1 MSALSDQYATARRDA
16 LSRMRASRG
25 RLRKEEGKNR
35 ADLAELAWPFLEISD
50 EELDLASR
58 VPTPSHLRGLA
69 EELRAIRAEKY
80 KILQEPI
87 SPDAARK
94 EPNSKRRD
102 LLAEI
107 ASEYFRSGM
116 QSWLT
121 SIAPDHGLSATS
133 IVELEQIQSEMQ
145 YRLKLVRV
153 MAAMMEREI
162 ETLDCQIEGKRALE
176 KAAPAK

>member
-1 MSALSDQYATARRDA
+1 VSAVADQYATVRRDA
-16 LSRMRASRG
+16 LSRMRASGDRI
-25 RLRKEEGKNR
+25 RKEEGKSR

-50 EELDLASR
+50 EQLDLASR
-58 VPTPSHLRGLA
+58 VPTPSHFRGLV

-87 SPDAARK
+87 SPDAAHQ

-107 ASEYFRSGM
+107 ASEHFRSGM

-133 IVELEQIQSEMQ
+133 IAELQQIQSEMQ
-145 YRLKLVRV
+145 YRLKLVKV
-153 MAAMMEREI
+153 IAAMMEREI
-162 ETLDCQIEGKRALE
+162 ETLSSQIEGKRALVE
-176 KAAPAK
+176 AAHAK

>member
-1 MSALSDQYATARRDA
+1 MSVVSDQYATARRDA

-50 EELDLASR
+50 EQLDLASR
-58 VPTPSHLRGLA
+58 VPTPSHLRAIA

-87 SPDAARK
+87 SSDGARK

-102 LLAEI
+102 LLSEI
-107 ASEYFRSGM
+107 ASEHFRSGM

-121 SIAPDHGLSATS
+121 SIAPDHGLSATP
-133 IVELEQIQSEMQ
+133 VAELEKIQSEMK
-145 YRLKLVRV
+145 YRLKLVKV

-162 ETLDCQIEGKRALE
+162 ETLDSQIEGKRAWE